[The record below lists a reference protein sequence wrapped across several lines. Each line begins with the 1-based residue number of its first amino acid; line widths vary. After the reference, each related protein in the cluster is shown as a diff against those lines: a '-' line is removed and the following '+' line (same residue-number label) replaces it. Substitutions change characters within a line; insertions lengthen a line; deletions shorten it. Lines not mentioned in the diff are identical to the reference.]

1 MSRRGLRIAEVL
13 AIVAVLV
20 IGGLIALPM
29 IRNARFR
36 ASETKNRTL
45 CASHLKQW
53 ASVLA
58 MYADESK
65 GERYPP
71 ISARPTVALAADL
84 STLYPKYL
92 GDLSILTCPSDVEPA
107 SAIPELQSLSPDARR
122 AALGRLN
129 QSYIYLGWVFDRMND
144 LPDQCLAGDKLPLE
158 LPAIWDKLPGGYGAP
173 ISPRQPQLCAQMTL
187 TVESVFKQAD
197 AADADAALVPPNGNM
212 GGKTVYRLGKGVGR
226 LLTTDTNAPPE
237 KLAKTNAEI
246 PVMLDV
252 FTAAPMMATFN
263 HIPGGSNV
271 LFLDGHVAFYK
282 YPGTGPVSRPVGL
295 LFGILET
302 IKRCTP

>member
-1 MSRRGLRIAEVL
+1 
-13 AIVAVLV
+13 
-20 IGGLIALPM
+20 
-29 IRNARFR
+29 
-36 ASETKNRTL
+36 
-45 CASHLKQW
+45 
-53 ASVLA
+53 
-58 MYADESK
+58 
-65 GERYPP
+65 
-71 ISARPTVALAADL
+71 
-84 STLYPKYL
+84 
-92 GDLSILTCPSDVEPA
+92 
-107 SAIPELQSLSPDARR
+107 
-122 AALGRLN
+122 
-129 QSYIYLGWVFDRMND
+129 
-144 LPDQCLAGDKLPLE
+144 
-158 LPAIWDKLPGGYGAP
+158 
-173 ISPRQPQLCAQMTL
+173 MTL